1 MTARLPWLRVRLLWA
16 LVLFG
21 CHDSDELARLQ
32 AKLGAVDRDS
42 AGKTGTWAVAALGT
56 GFQVGDGVRTSSGA
70 TAELRLSD
78 ATGLKLQEKTLLRF
92 LATPP
97 GKKTHGLDVQSGE
110 VLLDVGPES
119 LEIETPVG
127 PALLEPGSR
136 VKLRRTE
143 LGTRFSVEIGAAHL
157 TEAHRDLQ
165 PGDTIEVGI
174 GRAVIERTAAAP
186 PAASAPPNAAS
197 PGTAP
202 SSQIASTD
210 ERRAHGPDVAD
221 LLAGAGD
228 SLIVHDPRPPTVV
241 AFSATR
247 CAGLAVLEV
256 GAKKRETIGT
266 AKVTAAF
273 AAGSSHYR
281 LRCDSEATPFAE
293 GTVSVLADSGSR
305 RLASA
310 APTNRIDAD
319 GRRYTILYQS
329 LLPKVSVR
337 WPNPPSAAGQGHGTG
352 AFQLF
357 VQSQGKARKQFSSA
371 SASYA
376 LPAGALGEGAH
387 ELWFAAGSELSRK
400 TTVVVQFDNAAPTA
414 SISSPAERGFAPG
427 STVAVAGMALPGWT
441 VAVAGH
447 ELAQDGQQRFSGE
460 VTAPSDASA
469 LAFRFAHP
477 QRGVHYYLR
486 RSSH

>member
-1 MTARLPWLRVRLLWA
+1 MTARSPWLLVWLLST

-21 CHDSDELARLQ
+21 CHDSDELARLE
-32 AKLGAVDRDS
+32 AKHGGVDRDT
-42 AGKTGTWAVAALGT
+42 AGKVGAWAGAAVGA
-56 GFQVGDGVRTSSGA
+56 GFRVGDGVRTSSGA
-70 TAELRLSD
+70 IAELRLSD

-92 LATPP
+92 LASPP
-97 GKKTHGLDVQSGE
+97 GKKAHGLDVQSGE
-110 VLLDVGPES
+110 VLLDVGREA
-119 LEIETPVG
+119 LEIETPAG

-136 VKLRRTE
+136 VKLRRTDV
-143 LGTRFSVEIGAAHL
+143 GTRFSVEIGAAHL
-157 TEAHRDLQ
+157 TEQHRDLK

-174 GRAVIERTAAAP
+174 GRAVIERIAAATP
-186 PAASAPPNAAS
+186 SVSAAASAAS
-197 PGTAP
+197 PSPSVA
-202 SSQIASTD
+202 SSQASSP
-210 ERRAHGPDVAD
+210 EEHRAHGPDVAD
-221 LLAGAGD
+221 LLTGAGD
-228 SLIVHDPRPPTVV
+228 SLIVHDPHPPTVV
-241 AFSATR
+241 GFATSR
-247 CAGLAVLEV
+247 CSGLAVLEV

-281 LRCDSEATPFAE
+281 LRCDSESTPFAE

-337 WPNPPSAAGQGHGTG
+337 WPNPPSGA

-357 VQSQGKARKQFSSA
+357 VQSQGKARRQFSA
-371 SASYA
+371 ALPSYA
-376 LPAGALGEGAH
+376 LPPGALGEGSH
-387 ELWFAAGSELSRK
+387 ELWFGAGSEQSRK

-427 STVAVAGMALPGWT
+427 STVSVAGTALPGWT
-441 VAVAGH
+441 VAVGGR
-447 ELAQDGQQRFSGE
+447 ELTQDGQQRFSGE
-460 VTAPSDASA
+460 VTAPSDTSA
-469 LAFRFAHP
+469 LAIRFAHP